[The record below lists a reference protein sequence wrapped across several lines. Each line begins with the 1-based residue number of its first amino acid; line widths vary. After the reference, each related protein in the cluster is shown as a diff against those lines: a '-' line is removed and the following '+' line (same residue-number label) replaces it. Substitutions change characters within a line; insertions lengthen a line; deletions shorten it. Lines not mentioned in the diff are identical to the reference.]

1 MSQFR
6 LHTSLRAAAATV
18 AALVT
23 VTVTAGV
30 ASADANATP
39 DYEVKLDLLTSAL
52 DSSGAPSA
60 AVRDAFGLSSSAST
74 RSYEYF
80 DTSSRALKGQGWSV
94 RLRHKSGKDLELNYK
109 KRFDVSGGNVDAAL
123 DTANQ
128 AGFDSSDTNYDAQV
142 DWGYG
147 AQELSFS
154 NDKSSSGSK
163 YSGTSLP
170 AESTARSLLVS
181 NIPGKLENW
190 SSKNWGTDRLTES
203 AAHGP
208 VTTKVYSGS
217 WQGTSPSVEVLTV
230 PAASGSG
237 TQTVIELS
245 FTVDTQSQAASLRT
259 KAIALTDDN
268 AWLYHGDILKTDII
282 LDRL

>member
-1 MSQFR
+1 MSR
-6 LHTSLRAAAATV
+6 SRTSLSLRVVVAAMATV
-18 AALVT
+18 VSITAA
-23 VTVTAGV
+23 AGV

-39 DYEVKLDLLTSAL
+39 DYEVKLDLLGSAL
-52 DSSGAPSA
+52 DGSGVPSA
-60 AVRDAFGLSSSAST
+60 AVRSAFGLSSTAST

-80 DTSSRALKGQGWSV
+80 DTGVRALKGQGWSV

-109 KRFDVSGGNVDAAL
+109 KRFDVSNGDVTAAL
-123 DTANQ
+123 DTANR

-142 DWGYG
+142 DWGYSG
-147 AQELSFS
+147 QELSFS
-154 NDKSSSGSK
+154 NDKSASGSS

-170 AESTARSLLVS
+170 AVSTARSLLVS
-181 NIPGKLENW
+181 NIPGKLDDWTAEH
-190 SSKNWGTDRLTES
+190 WGTDRLTES

-217 WQGTSPSVEVLTV
+217 WQGAAPSIEVLTV
-230 PAASGSG
+230 PAASGGG

-245 FTVDTQSQAASLRT
+245 FTADTRSEASSLRA
-259 KAIALTDDN
+259 KAISLTDSN
-268 AWLYHGDILKTDII
+268 AWLYHGDILKTDLI